1 MRMAKSSASAR
12 SQISRF
18 PKSFCKMSKHIV
30 PGPTRRKRRRRKKKK
45 IFHTFVKLYALNHI
59 LFFPFLPLSESMQKW
74 LPQSFFNITFIL
86 GKCIFKKLFIFHSM
100 SGCYIVLVKIKLL
113 YKLLCTFACITFSYK
128 CCEVGFSQV
137 LGIFF
142 LNITLH
148 FLLALSQILR
158 HKISC
163 WCNLNNFLIEVLHFR
178 RKII

>member
-1 MRMAKSSASAR
+1 MAKSSASAR

-18 PKSFCKMSKHIV
+18 SQVFLRNGKAYCSWSHKK
-30 PGPTRRKRRRRKKKK
+30 KEKKKK
-45 IFHTFVKLYALNHI
+45 KEKENLSHLCKTLCIKSYI
-59 LFFPFLPLSESMQKW
+59 ILPLSESMQKW